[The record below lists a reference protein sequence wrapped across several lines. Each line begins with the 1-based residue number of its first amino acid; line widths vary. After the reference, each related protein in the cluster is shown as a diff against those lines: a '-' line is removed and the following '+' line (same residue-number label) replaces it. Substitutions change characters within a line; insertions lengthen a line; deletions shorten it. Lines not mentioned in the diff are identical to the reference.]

1 MRCFVR
7 CFVRYLVR
15 YFVPLALLPVGQV
28 AVAEKRPGSTV

>member
-7 CFVRYLVR
+7 YLVRYLVR

-28 AVAEKRPGSTV
+28 PFAEKRPGSTV